1 MMYDAET
8 FLMEVLKIPTVNGKD
23 NERNLAVFL
32 RDFLKDC
39 GVSAVVQEIDSKHA
53 NVVGVLEGR
62 SKETVIWNGHLDT
75 VPYGKMGEWKTEPSV
90 PVKKNGCI
98 YARGASDMKS
108 GLAAMTYALGNMKSK
123 GIVPSH
129 TIYFCGTC
137 DEEKGGLGAKHLLES
152 QMLGEPVLLLIG
164 EPTGLR
170 PGTAQKG
177 CIWLQMKLHGR
188 TSHGAYPGQGIN
200 AVEYGIRIFEDLK
213 KCLEDYSHEIL
224 GAPTCQITMAE
235 GGIVPNMTPD
245 TAEFMLDIR
254 VIPGVTTLM
263 VSEWVHKIIDRYS
276 QETNGELKVEVHVKN
291 DRQAIEIDS
300 TNPWLKKLQWELEL
314 EGLSKER
321 LGINYFTDASILTKG
336 IPDTPVLLC
345 GPGHPETAHKPNEYI
360 EIEKYLQYITI
371 LNRLF

>member
-1 MMYDAET
+1 MYYDAEE

-23 NERNLAVFL
+23 NEGELAVFL

-53 NVVGVLEGR
+53 NVVAVLEGR

-75 VPYGKMGEWKTEPSV
+75 VPYGKMGEWKTDPSV

-108 GLAAMTYALGNMKSK
+108 GLAAMAYVLGSMKQK
-123 GIVPSH
+123 GYVPSH

-137 DEEKGGLGAKHLLES
+137 DEEKGGLGAKHLLQS
-152 QMLGEPVLLLIG
+152 RTLGDPALVLIG

-177 CIWLQMKLHGR
+177 CIWLRLKVHGR
-188 TSHGAYPGQGIN
+188 TSHGAYPEQGIN
-200 AVEYGIRIFEDLK
+200 AVEYGVRIAEELK
-213 KCLEDYSHEIL
+213 ACLKEYRHELL

-254 VIPGVTTLM
+254 VVPGITTLM
-263 VSEWVHKIIDRYS
+263 VSELVQGIINKYR
-276 QETNGELKVEVHVKN
+276 QETAGELKVEVHVKN
-291 DRQAIEIDS
+291 DRQAIEIPAD
-300 TNPWLKKLQWELEL
+300 NLWLKKLQWELEL
-314 EGLSKER
+314 KGLTKER
-321 LGINYFTDASILTKG
+321 LGINYFTDASILTKE

-345 GPGHPETAHKPNEYI
+345 GPGQPETAHKPNEYV
-360 EIEKYLQYITI
+360 EADKYLQYITI

>member
-1 MMYDAET
+1 MKYDAET
-8 FLMEVLKIPTVNGKD
+8 FLMEILGIPTVNGKN
-23 NERNLAVFL
+23 NERALAVFL

-53 NVVGVLEGR
+53 NVVGVLDGKT
-62 SKETVIWNGHLDT
+62 KETVIWNGHLDT
-75 VPYGKMGEWKTEPSV
+75 VPYGKMGEWKTDPSV

-108 GLAAMTYALGNMKSK
+108 GLAAMAYVLGSMKKK
-123 GIVPSH
+123 GHVPSH

-137 DEEKGGLGAKHLLES
+137 DEEQGGLGAKHLLET
-152 QMLGEPVLLLIG
+152 QMLRNPALLLIS

-177 CIWLQMKLHGR
+177 CIWMKMKIHGR
-188 TSHGAYPGQGIN
+188 TSHGAYPEQGIN
-200 AVEYGIRIFEDLK
+200 AVEYGIRIFENLK
-213 KCLEDYSHEIL
+213 ERIERYNHEVL
-224 GAPTCQITMAE
+224 GKPTCQITMAE

-245 TAEFMLDIR
+245 AAEFMLDIR
-254 VIPGVTTLM
+254 VTPGVTTRM
-263 VSEWVHKIIDRYS
+263 VSEWVQEIIDQCR
-276 QETNGELKVEVHVKN
+276 QKTAGELNVEVHIKN

-300 TNPWLKKLQWELEL
+300 GNLWLKKLQWELEL
-314 EGLSKER
+314 RMLSKER
-321 LGINYFTDASILTKG
+321 IGINYFTDASILAKG

-345 GPGHPETAHKPNEYI
+345 GPGQPEMAHKPNEYV
-360 EIEKYLQYITI
+360 EVEKYLQYIGI